1 MATCCLSVAA
11 ATGPHTHPG
20 SIPTRQMSLDTL
32 RKTKVRPSPVARGTQ
47 NVRGAPRTGADSV
60 FSSEGHKTSEL
71 CAREAYLYS

>member
-1 MATCCLSVAA
+1 
-11 ATGPHTHPG
+11 
-20 SIPTRQMSLDTL
+20 MSLDTL